1 MNNPPSMVDKP
12 SARKALPRVCWLV
25 GLPVNLPMARQ
36 LPVVSAMIT
45 SIARVITRIGISENS
60 GTPNAIGGL
69 SSNQAASPTRLKLVM
84 PKAAAIKLP
93 TNRPMSTLR
102 LPIKP
107 ENRA

>member
-1 MNNPPSMVDKP
+1 MNKPPSMVDRP
-12 SARKALPRVCWLV
+12 SARKALPSVCWVV
-25 GLPVNLPMARQ
+25 GLPVSLPMARQ

-45 SIARVITRIGISENS
+45 SIARVMIKMGINENS
-60 GTPNAIGGL
+60 GAPKAIGGL

-93 TNRPMSTLR
+93 ANKPMSTLR

-107 ENRA
+107 ENLA